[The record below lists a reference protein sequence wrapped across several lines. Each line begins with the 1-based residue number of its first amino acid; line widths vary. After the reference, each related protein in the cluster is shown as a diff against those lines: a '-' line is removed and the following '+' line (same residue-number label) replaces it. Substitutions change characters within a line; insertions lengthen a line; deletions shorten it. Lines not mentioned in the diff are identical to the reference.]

1 MRMADDEKAEAST
14 ASTQPAAPT
23 EDGDMLGVLREIRD
37 IQREGAER
45 QARFMWI
52 LIPIFALLCVQIVL
66 QLVR

>member
-1 MRMADDEKAEAST
+1 MADDEKAEAGT